1 MNKVVIELNRIRI
14 VKHLILNFFWREMIE
29 DVILEIVGVWKKLI
43 FLHIVRFKEL
53 LELDKETKYD
63 FKFLLVFETIDF
75 SCFHF

>member
-1 MNKVVIELNRIRI
+1 
-14 VKHLILNFFWREMIE
+14 MIE

-43 FLHIVRFKEL
+43 FLHIVRLKEL